1 MAHLHKKVKKDH
13 TYYYIRES
21 QRIKGRP
28 TIVNQVYLGTADKVQ
43 SLLDFPAGSLPEGF
57 SPKEYGSV
65 FLINELDQAIDL
77 AAMIDELLP
86 PGKKIRG
93 PSLGEII
100 FYAAMNRAIAPTSK
114 RKLAVWYEQTDIQR
128 IRPVRLVSLSSQNFW
143 NHWDRIRTPELEK
156 IKNRF
161 FKKILSLTDPADNE
175 HLLLEASLLFPS
187 TGNGNGNRGLAGTA
201 RVAKPARRG
210 VKVAL
215 VTNQRGIP
223 IYYQAYEEDEP
234 VSKYFDRILATLLSK
249 VTALGGSYR
258 DLTILLGIGINSAPL
273 REKIAGNEQVHYLAA
288 LPPDAAPALLAIPL
302 SAYAVWP
309 CRHNQRLQAQGE
321 GHYSIR
327 YAGHSQSEAGQQ
339 VILFDPAIFKK
350 ARRELRDKIQKL
362 RQDLIVWQR
371 ELRQLPVD
379 QFAVEMQSRFA
390 NRCRDMGLTDEIM
403 DLACH
408 RENGKTFV
416 RPRLNRHYCAGLLKR
431 MGKFVIQTDRQD
443 WSPEEFC
450 DLAVERGL
458 LGDSPNRSQT
468 IFQSALTP
476 QYHWTDSKIP
486 IHIFVCMVALTYLC
500 FLNSRLAAA
509 GLLVNAKEAMEEMRA
524 LKTAIFLLSE
534 DTKPLRLFEEPT
546 DLQLQ
551 IIEALG
557 YEMDEGRLVPQQRAG
572 SDGEAIEAGRK
583 Q

>member
-1 MAHLHKKVKKDH
+1 MAHLHKKIKKDH

-43 SLLDFPAGSLPEGF
+43 SLLDFPEGSLPEGF

-65 FLINELDQAIDL
+65 FLINELDQDIDL

-114 RKLAVWYEQTDIQR
+114 RKLAAWYEQTDIQR

-161 FKKILSLTDPADNE
+161 FKKIVSLTDPGDNS
-175 HLLLEASLLFPS
+175 HLLLEASLLFPA
-187 TGNGNGNRGLAGTA
+187 TGNATSVRGGAGPSRTA
-201 RVAKPARRG
+201 KLPRRG
-210 VKVAL
+210 VRVAL
-215 VTNQRGIP
+215 LTNEKGIP
-223 IYYQAYEEDEP
+223 VYYQAYEDDEP
-234 VSKYFDRILATLLSK
+234 VSRYFDQILTTLLGK
-249 VTALGGSYR
+249 VAILDSTCQ
-258 DLTILLGIGINSAPL
+258 DLTVLLGIGMNSSAL
-273 REKIAGNEQVHYLAA
+273 REKIVGHQQVHYLAA
-288 LPPDAAPALLAIPL
+288 VPPDASPALLALPL
-302 SAYAVWP
+302 SRYQVLP
-309 CRHNQRLQAQGE
+309 CRHNQRLQARGE
-321 GHYSIR
+321 AHYSIR
-327 YAGHSQSEAGQQ
+327 YAGHQQTAAGQE
-339 VILFDPAIFKK
+339 VILFDPALFKK
-350 ARRELRDKIQKL
+350 ARRELRDKVQKL

-371 ELRQLPVD
+371 ELRQRPAD
-379 QFAVEMQSRFA
+379 QFAAEIQNRFG
-390 NRCRDMGLTDEIM
+390 NRCRDLGLTPEVM
-403 DLACH
+403 DLTYTQ
-408 RENGKTFV
+408 EYGKNFV
-416 RPRLNRHYCAGLLKR
+416 QSRLNRPYCTGLLKR
-431 MGKFVIQTDRQD
+431 MGKIVLETDRLD
-443 WSPEEFC
+443 WSPEVFA

-458 LGDSPNRSQT
+458 LGDSPNRPPT

-486 IHIFVCMVALTYLC
+486 IHVFVCMVALTYLC

-509 GLLVNAKEAMEEMRA
+509 GLLLNAKEAMEEMRS

-534 DTKPLRLFEEPT
+534 DTKPLRLFEEPS

-551 IIEALG
+551 IIDALG
-557 YEMDEGRLVPQQRAG
+557 YEMEEGRLVPQQKE
-572 SDGEAIEAGRK
+572 GEPQETTSK
-583 Q
+583 

>member
-43 SLLDFPAGSLPEGF
+43 SLLDFPEGSLPEGF

-65 FLINELDQAIDL
+65 FLINELDQDIDL
-77 AAMIDELLP
+77 AATIDELLP

-114 RKLAVWYEQTDIQR
+114 RKLAAWYEQTDIQR

-161 FKKILSLTDPADNE
+161 FKKIFSLTDPADNE
-175 HLLLEASLLFPS
+175 HLLLEASLLFPAPV
-187 TGNGNGNRGLAGTA
+187 NGAGARGSANPPRL
-201 RVAKPARRG
+201 AKPPRRG

-215 VTNQRGIP
+215 LTNQKGIP
-223 IYYQAYEEDEP
+223 VYYQAYDEDEP
-234 VSKYFDRILATLLSK
+234 VAKYFDQILTTLLGK
-249 VTALGGSYR
+249 VTTLGGVYQ
-258 DLTILLGIGINSAPL
+258 DLTILMGLGINSMAL

-288 LPPDAAPALLAIPL
+288 VSPDASPELLALPL
-302 SAYAVWP
+302 SRYQILP

-321 GHYSIR
+321 SHYGIR
-327 YAGHSQSEAGQQ
+327 YAGPRQTEAGQEI
-339 VILFDPAIFKK
+339 ILFDPAMFKK
-350 ARRELRDKIQKL
+350 AKRELRDKVQKL

-371 ELRQLPVD
+371 ELRQRPAD
-379 QFAVEMQSRFA
+379 MFATEIQNRFA
-390 NRCRDMGLTDEIM
+390 NRCQDLGLPPDVM
-403 DLACH
+403 DLSCIW
-408 RENGKTFV
+408 ENGKNFV
-416 RPRLNRHYCAGLLKR
+416 QIRLNRRYCTDLLKR
-431 MGKFVIQTDRQD
+431 MGKIVIQTDRRD
-443 WSPEEFC
+443 WSPEAFC

-458 LGDSPNRSQT
+458 LGDSPNRPQT

-486 IHIFVCMVALTYLC
+486 IHVFVCMVALTYLC

-534 DTKPLRLFEEPT
+534 DAKPLRLFEEPS

-551 IIEALG
+551 IIDALG
-557 YEMDEGRLVPQQRAG
+557 YEMEEGRLVPQQA
-572 SDGEAIEAGRK
+572 DGPEP
-583 Q
+583 